1 MFQVIKYLAVIICLT
16 LASLVAQAQT
26 IDINTAT
33 AAELE
38 TLKGIGP
45 SKAAAIIQYRT
56 EHGAFQSVDDLVKVP
71 GVGPKTLG
79 DVKDKISVGGATGTG
94 LPKASGA
101 LPITPGTV
109 PAAPMTKPAMPAT
122 KPAVPSAP
130 PAPMTAPAKPQ

>member
-1 MFQVIKYLAVIICLT
+1 MFQLIKYLAVVICLT

-45 SKAAAIIQYRT
+45 SKAEAIIKYRT

-71 GVGPKTLG
+71 GIGAKTLS
-79 DVKDKISVGGATGTG
+79 DVKDKISVGGAAAGTG
-94 LPKASGA
+94 LPKTPAGA
-101 LPITPGTV
+101 LPTTPGTL
-109 PAAPMTKPAMPAT
+109 PAVPAT
-122 KPAVPSAP
+122 KPAVPAV
-130 PAPMTAPAKPQ
+130 PAKPQ